1 MNHVEITFLGSEIF
15 ERSGRSLF
23 FGRRTV
29 LEPGSRVSL
38 LSYAA

>member
-23 FGRRTV
+23 SRASY
-29 LEPGSRVSL
+29 GS
-38 LSYAA
+38 